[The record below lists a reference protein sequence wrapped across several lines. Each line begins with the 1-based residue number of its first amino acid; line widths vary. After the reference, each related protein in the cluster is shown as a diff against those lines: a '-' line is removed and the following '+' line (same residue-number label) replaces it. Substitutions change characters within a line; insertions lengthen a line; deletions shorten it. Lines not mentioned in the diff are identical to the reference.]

1 MLFSTYQQEAEKT
14 DQTEARNADAM
25 TGIMVPLL
33 GLAGETGTLLTE
45 YKKYLRDGAAY
56 RIFNEKIAEELGD
69 ILWYVS
75 TIATKQGLDL
85 ESIARS
91 NLAKV
96 FDRWHEHSSPLFG
109 PKLFDD
115 GRQESEQFPRRF
127 DVVVNTVVDDDGKE
141 RVLLTLDEE
150 PLGDPL
156 RDNTY
161 EDDGYRLHDV
171 FHLSYV
177 AVLGWSPVMR
187 KLFRKKRKSDP
198 LLDENED
205 GGRAQVIDEAI
216 SALVFEEARKTSFF
230 ENVQS
235 LDYELLRTI
244 KGLTT
249 RLEVGRCSGK
259 QWEVAILSGF
269 EVWRALRNRR
279 SGTIRCDLI
288 QGTIKLI

>member
-1 MLFSTYQQEAEKT
+1 M
-14 DQTEARNADAM
+14 M

-96 FDRWHEHSSPLFG
+96 SDRWHEHSSPLFG

-141 RVLLTLDEE
+141 RVLLSLNGE

-187 KLFRKKRKSDP
+187 KLFGKKRKTDP

-230 ENVQS
+230 ANVQA

-279 SGTIRCDLI
+279 SGTICCDLI
-288 QGTIKLI
+288 AGTIKLI